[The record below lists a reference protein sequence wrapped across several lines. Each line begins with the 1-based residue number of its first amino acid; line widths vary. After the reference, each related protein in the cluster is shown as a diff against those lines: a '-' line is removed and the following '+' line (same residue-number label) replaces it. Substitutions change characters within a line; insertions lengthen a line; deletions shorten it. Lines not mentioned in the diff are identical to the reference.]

1 MTNEVEI
8 QIVEDDDG
16 HAKLIEKN
24 LKRGGI
30 RNKVTRFKDGEDVL
44 KFYFEGGK
52 ARKLNGQRFVM
63 LLDIRMPKVDG
74 IKVLRRMKA
83 DDELQKV
90 PIIMI
95 TTTDDPQE
103 VDKCHELGCSCYIK
117 KPVNADRF
125 IEAMVQLGLFLLI
138 IEVPG
143 INGAKK
149 K

>member
-1 MTNEVEI
+1 MKNEVEI

-24 LKRGGI
+24 LNRGGI

-44 KFYFEGGK
+44 KFYFESGK

-63 LLDIRMPKVDG
+63 LLDIRMPNVDG
-74 IKVLRRMKA
+74 IEVLRRMKA

-117 KPVNADRF
+117 KPVNAEKF

-143 INGAKK
+143 INGVQKK
-149 K
+149 